1 MLDGAQ
7 FVEALSRLGYPRAS
21 MLKCSEFDWLFDTAP
36 DNLHLLRIVCNRLK
50 RCNVLAPEELQA
62 YKSLQESGKPILDE
76 ATLAELLKT
85 CLPADGGFGSQSCSS
100 LGGEG
105 TVTIEELETELQALR
120 KEKQLKQ
127 RRLNKLQMQAASWGA
142 NSSLSQMLL
151 QEGDNKVKDA
161 NSALAAENAYTNSA
175 LDNLSKETTKLA
187 GFFQSDLS
195 NSLRSKDGASPS
207 LGLQSGSPV
216 LFSQCPLEP
225 FLHQQEQFT
234 KTLASYTQRQFFQGI
249 SDLMETSTFS
259 RSQMTNLSCCS
270 ENGKEVDEELVEL
283 RKKEMAQLQWAFI
296 VAQYQVVKE
305 KAEENGDK
313 TAKEWLIQ
321 RLNSSSEAVR
331 YSPVSRLEPDLRSEI
346 TSVQFEIQSLLLDPV
361 RSALRDCARLL
372 NIPVVRGDL
381 ALQVARQNYLASRQ
395 TEVRD
400 QLLHQKAFFELLR
413 LAQDAELLRGKRV
426 MGQIND
432 IVERLEGAT
441 KDATQRE
448 NTLTQSHLTED
459 PFLGA
464 NANQQVISSKD
475 TAFTRLLQMLELGK
489 ASTNRED
496 PFQTYSKLETAA
508 SKLQEDLIT
517 VQEAL
522 DGARQEQAYTGA
534 RLERDRDA
542 LDQVAYS
549 DIVQPLLRPQVC
561 ATATPALELCPHA
574 QELTIVV
581 DELEVKQ
588 KTLYMLLQEIVG
600 DLKTKRGR
608 LERSATLRRERELY
622 VYFHLDPRLLNRA
635 VRDIEAQAGVM

>member
-36 DNLHLLRIVCNRLK
+36 DNLHLLRVVCNRLK

-85 CLPADGGFGSQSCSS
+85 CLPTDGGFVSQSCSS
-100 LGGEG
+100 LGGQG
-105 TVTIEELETELQALR
+105 HVTIEELETELQALR

-187 GFFQSDLS
+187 GFFQSDLC
-195 NSLRSKDGASPS
+195 LRSKDGVAPS
-207 LGLQSGSPV
+207 LAPQSESPV
-216 LFSQCPLEP
+216 LFSQLPLDP
-225 FLHQQEQFT
+225 FLNQQEQFT
-234 KTLASYTQRQFFQGI
+234 KTLSSYTQRQFFQGI

-259 RSQMTNLSCCS
+259 RSQLTNLSCCS

-313 TAKEWLIQ
+313 AAKEWLMQ
-321 RLNSSSEAVR
+321 RLNSSTEAVC
-331 YSPVSRLEPDLRSEI
+331 YSQVSRLEPDLRSEI
-346 TSVQFEIQSLLLDPV
+346 TSIQSEIQSLLLDPV

-413 LAQDAELLRGKRV
+413 LAQDTELLRGKRV

-448 NTLTQSHLTED
+448 NTLTQSHLTQD
-459 PFLGA
+459 PYLGA

-475 TAFTRLLQMLELGK
+475 TSFTRLLQMLELGK

-508 SKLQEDLIT
+508 SNLQEDLVN

-574 QELTIVV
+574 QELTTVV

>member
-7 FVEALSRLGYPRAS
+7 FIEALSRLGYPRAS

-321 RLNSSSEAVR
+321 RLNSSSEAVH
-331 YSPVSRLEPDLRSEI
+331 YSPMSRLEPDLRSEI

-441 KDATQRE
+441 QDATQRE

-549 DIVQPLLRPQVC
+549 DIVQPLLRPQ
-561 ATATPALELCPHA
+561 
-574 QELTIVV
+574 ELTIVV